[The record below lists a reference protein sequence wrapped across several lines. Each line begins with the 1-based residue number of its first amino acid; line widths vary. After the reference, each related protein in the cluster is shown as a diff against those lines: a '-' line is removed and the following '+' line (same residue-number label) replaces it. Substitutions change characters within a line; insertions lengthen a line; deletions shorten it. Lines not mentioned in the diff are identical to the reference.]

1 MIQRSVSTWL
11 RGMSRTKFS
20 TYSSAGD
27 ADELLRR
34 PELHDRAVAHDR
46 DPVAEPERL
55 RQVVRDE
62 DHRLAGLAAGAGMT
76 SSCMSRRISGSS
88 ALNGSS

>member
-11 RGMSRTKFS
+11 RGMSRTKFA
-20 TYSSAGD
+20 TYSSAGEPTSSSGVPSCTTRPSRMI
-27 ADELLRR
+27 AIRSPSRSASGRSCVMKTIVLPVSCCRR
-34 PELHDRAVAHDR
+34 I
-46 DPVAEPERL
+46 
-55 RQVVRDE
+55 
-62 DHRLAGLAAGAGMT
+62 T